1 LSTDQ
6 TPQSGLYV
14 HVPFCA
20 RACPYCDFDFEVGRD
35 PARVQAWLDGL
46 ERERVS
52 RKAELER
59 IEFDT
64 VYLGGGTPSVL
75 TPTQLRQLSG
85 WLRALG
91 VDPARGPLREFT
103 VELNPEHGSAEWLDT
118 IAELGVD
125 RVSLGV
131 QSLVPEGLRALGR
144 VHDAAQAR
152 ACVQACVARGLRTSA
167 DLIVGWPGHS
177 DAALLAELD
186 ELLDAGVEHL
196 SIYALTIEPDTPW
209 PKLVRRGLRVL
220 PDEDEQAER
229 LITAERHLSARGL
242 VHYEVASYA
251 RPGAEA
257 LHNGKYWQFLDVI
270 GFGPSAASVRH
281 GRGVVERRVNVRGL
295 AAWLEPAALPET
307 ERLEGERAAA
317 EGLWLGLRRL
327 GGLHVERYLERFAVD
342 RSWLEARVARQVELG
357 NLRFVEDGGEGG
369 AVLAVAPGRWLWHD
383 GIAVDLL

>member
-1 LSTDQ
+1 
-6 TPQSGLYV
+6 V

-35 PARVQAWLDGL
+35 PARVQAWLLGL

-52 RKAELER
+52 RMAELEHAA
-59 IEFDT
+59 FDT

-75 TPTQLRQLSG
+75 TAPQLRELSA
-85 WLRALG
+85 WLRDAMRIE
-91 VDPARGPLREFT
+91 PTKLREFT
-103 VELNPEHGSAEWLDT
+103 VELNPEHGSPEWLDA
-118 IAELGVD
+118 IVELGAD

-167 DLIVGWPGHS
+167 DLIVGWPGHTE
-177 DAALLAELD
+177 AALLAELD

-229 LITAERHLSARGL
+229 LIAAERHLCSRGL

-281 GRGVVERRVNVRGL
+281 GQGVVERRVNVRGL
-295 AAWLEPAALPET
+295 SGWLAAAARPET

-327 GGLHVERYLERFAVD
+327 GGLHVESYLERFAVD
-342 RSWLEARVARQVELG
+342 RPWLEARVARQIELG
-357 NLRFVEDGGEGG
+357 NLQFHAGGDEGG